1 MARAINSIFLTLILA
16 FSSLATLT
24 AQASQKEISF
34 VHGGLEYELQRLDS
48 EIKRGL
54 SEKDKTTRKEWL
66 AKAKAARADKNY
78 HEAIRTYR
86 NALAI
91 DGNDIKTLIALS
103 KVYLA
108 AKPKNSSERYYF
120 PQRASAA
127 AYKAYKL
134 SKNSEEKAAA
144 LFQAAAAM
152 ERRSYWRPAINAYKA
167 SLSNKEDPVVRKAYK
182 QLRAQHGFRVM
193 DYKVDSE
200 TETPRACIQFSEVLS
215 KARIDFA
222 KFIQVDGK
230 EPAGVVREDKQLCV
244 DGLRHGRKY
253 VVKVREGLPS
263 SIGEKILKTSDL
275 VIYVRDRQPM
285 VRFSGN
291 GYVLPKTGQN
301 GLPLVSTNTDKV
313 KIEIYRVGDRALN
326 KTLLDGYI
334 KRNFNR
340 YAINDLKRN
349 LAEKVWTGEMDIKSE
364 LNKDVTTA
372 LPVTEAVKEMK
383 AGLYVAYA
391 SPVSKAKDRNNI
403 QAAQWFIVS
412 DLGLTSM
419 SGKEGLHAFVR
430 SLSTATPLKDVKVR
444 LIARNNEVLGTA
456 KSDEN
461 GHVTFDKGLAK
472 GEGALSPH
480 LIVAER
486 AEGDYAFLDV
496 TNSSFDL
503 TDRGVKGRT
512 PPGPLDAFI
521 YTERGVYR
529 TGEEVYLTAL
539 LRNKAGKAVPQVP
552 LTLIIR
558 RPDGVEHLR
567 VPMPDEGDGGRSYIL
582 SIPANGM
589 SGNWKAAVHTDP
601 KEAAIG
607 YVSFLVEDYTPQR
620 MELTLEAEQ
629 PLVEANKST
638 TITAE
643 GRYLYGAPASNMA
656 MNGEV
661 LIRQKSSG
669 LKAFKGYRFGVYDE
683 KFLNINKQLSNL
695 GNTDKDGKASLKIDM
710 PEIPVTGKVLEAQFT
725 VRITE
730 PGGRSLTKQISMDIK
745 PQKTLLGIKP
755 LFSGSVGEGQ
765 SASFDIVTVDPD
777 GKQTAEKEL
786 SWELLRIENRYQWY
800 SHNGSWNYR
809 TVSYTRKVADGIID
823 TEADK
828 PVRISKAIGWGNY
841 RLDITSKNSNGPRSS
856 INFYSGWYG
865 SAQADTPDKLDLV
878 LDKDTYKSGDTMSVS
893 LSPKSDGKAL
903 VAVVDDKVLAV
914 KSVDVSKDGSKV
926 DFTVGENWGA
936 GSYVTAIFYRPM
948 DEKAKRMPTRSIG
961 MAWVKPD
968 VTSDTLKIGMD
979 IPEKIRPNGKFN
991 IPVTVTG
998 LKEGSEAKIVISAV
1012 DVGILNLTRYEAP
1025 KPDQYYY
1032 GQRLLGTEIRDLYG
1046 KLIDGMQA
1054 AAGKIR
1060 SGGGAMGGFGAPP
1073 ASSVVPVALYSG
1085 IVKVGKDGK
1094 ALVAFDMPAFDGTVR
1109 VMAVAWNADQLGSTE
1124 KDVTVRDPIVV
1135 TGTAPHFLTSGDLS
1149 NLHFSLDNVE
1159 GSEGEFTYSIA
1170 GTGAV
1175 VVDEKDKESKTSLKQ
1190 KERKQF
1196 TVPITATGYGPAKLE
1211 LTVNGPEGFTLKRE
1225 YNFSVYAPAPNI
1237 SRRVVHKIAKDG
1249 GKLVINKD
1257 DIKGLLAD
1265 SVKVS
1270 VNVNKGLALDVPG
1283 LLLSLDRYPYGCT
1296 EQTTSRALPLLY
1308 YSKLAEQNG
1317 MAGDKGAKKR
1327 IADAITRISGM
1338 QSSNGAFGLWSA
1350 YGGDIWLTAFV
1361 ADFLTRAKAE
1371 GYPVADL
1378 TFNQAMDRL
1387 QNAVNYVSDFKSG
1400 GEDVAYA
1407 LYVLARNGRA
1417 GIGDLRYFVD
1427 AKLENFATPLSQ
1439 AQLGAALAMYGD
1451 KERASQ
1457 AFSASEKSLKNI
1469 LFDTDYRKDYGSAV
1483 RDAAAL
1489 LTLISEAK
1497 IESSSVSSVSA
1508 LLEKARSGK
1517 NYTSTQENAWLL
1529 MAANTLQDQSKSLQ
1543 LAVNGVPHTGALKN
1557 VLKAKQLQ
1565 DGDFT
1570 IVNRNAEEIQ
1580 ASVTVTG
1587 DGAKPEPAAS
1597 AGFRVTREA
1606 YTLDGK
1612 LVKLENVK
1620 QNERFV
1626 IVLKVEE
1633 LEAKKGRVILVD
1645 RIPAGFEI
1653 ENPKLVHGSDIKAL
1667 PWLKYAS
1674 KIEHSQFKDDKFVA
1688 AFNMAIGYRKN
1699 KPAMMTT
1706 AYIVRAVAPGKYLHP
1721 AAVVEDMYRPDR
1733 FARTAAEQVV
1743 ISGQ

>member
-1 MARAINSIFLTLILA
+1 MARAIYSIFLTLTLV
-16 FSSLATLT
+16 FSFFAT
-24 AQASQKEISF
+24 AVQASQKEISF
-34 VHGGLEYELQRLDS
+34 VHGGLEYEMQRLESD
-48 EIKRGL
+48 IKRTYPA
-54 SEKDKTTRKEWL
+54 KDTTTRKEWIS
-66 AKAKAARADKNY
+66 KARKAAGEQNY
-78 HEAIRTYR
+78 HEAIRAYR
-86 NALAI
+86 NALAVN
-91 DGNDIKTLIALS
+91 GNDIKTLVALS

-108 AKPKNSSERYYF
+108 AKTRNSSERYYF

-134 SKNSEEKAAA
+134 SKTAEDKATA

-167 SLSNKEDPVVRKAYK
+167 SLSNKEDATVRKAYK

-215 KARIDFA
+215 KARVDFA

-244 DGLRHGRKY
+244 DGLRHGQKY

-301 GLPLVSTNTDKV
+301 GLPLVSTNTSKV

-340 YAINDLKRN
+340 YAINNLKNN
-349 LAEKVWTGEMDIKSE
+349 LAAKVWAGEMDIKSR

-372 LPVTEAVKEMK
+372 LPVTKAVKDMK
-383 AGLYVAYA
+383 PGLYVAYA
-391 SPVSKAKDRNNI
+391 TPVSKAKDSGTVR
-403 QAAQWFIVS
+403 ASQWFVVS

-430 SLSTATPLKDVKVR
+430 SLSTADPLKDVKVR
-444 LIARNNEVLGTA
+444 LVARNNEVLGTG
-456 KSDEN
+456 KTDEN
-461 GHVTFDKGLAK
+461 GHVKFDKGLAN
-472 GEGALSPH
+472 GAGALSPH

-486 AEGDYAFLDV
+486 EEGDYAFLDV

-512 PPGPLDAFI
+512 PPGALDAYMF
-521 YTERGVYR
+521 TERGVYR
-529 TGEEVYLTAL
+529 TGEEVYLTAM

-558 RPDGVEHLR
+558 RPDGVEHKR
-567 VPMPDEGDGGRSYIL
+567 VPMPDEGDGGRSFIL
-582 SIPANGM
+582 SLPANGM
-589 SGNWKAAVHTDP
+589 SGNWKASVYTDP
-601 KEAAIG
+601 KESPIG
-607 YVSFLVEDYTPQR
+607 FVSFLVEDYTPQR
-620 MELTLEAEQ
+620 MELTLNSKQEK
-629 PLVEANKST
+629 VEANKPL
-638 TITAE
+638 TIDAE

-661 LIRQKSSG
+661 LVRQKSSG
-669 LKAFKGYRFGVYDE
+669 LDAYKGYRFGVFDE
-683 KFLNINKQLSNL
+683 KFLNVNKQLSNL
-695 GNTDKDGKASLKIDM
+695 GKTNAEGKASLKIDM

-730 PGGRSLTKQISMDIK
+730 PGGRSLTKQMSLDVK

-765 SASFDIVTVDPD
+765 TASFDVVTVDPD
-777 GKQTAEKEL
+777 GKQTEAKGL

-800 SHNGSWNYR
+800 NHNGSWNYR
-809 TVSYTRKVADGIID
+809 TVSYTRKVADGTID
-823 TEADK
+823 TKADGA
-828 PVRISKAIGWGNY
+828 VRISKALDWGTY
-841 RLDITSKNSNGPRSS
+841 RLDISSADANGPRGSYR
-856 INFYSGWYG
+856 FYSGWYG

-878 LDKDTYKSGDTMSVS
+878 LDKDHYKSGDTMTVS
-893 LSPKSDGKAL
+893 LSPKSNGKAL

-914 KSVDVSKDGSKV
+914 KAVDVSKAGSKV
-926 DFTVGENWGA
+926 DFTVGKDWGA
-936 GSYVTAIFYRPM
+936 GAYVTAIFYRPM

-968 VTSDTLKIGMD
+968 VSENTLKISMD
-979 IPEKIRPNGKFN
+979 VPEKVRPNGKFEV
-991 IPVTVTG
+991 PVTLAD
-998 LKEGSEAKIVISAV
+998 LKEGAEARVVISAV
-1012 DVGILNLTRYEAP
+1012 DVGILNLTRHAAP

-1032 GQRLLGTEIRDLYG
+1032 GQRLLGAEIRDLYG

-1094 ALVAFDMPAFDGTVR
+1094 ALITFDMPAFDGTVR
-1109 VMAVAWNADQLGSTE
+1109 LMAVAWNADQLGSAQ
-1124 KDVTVRDPIVV
+1124 KDVIVRDPVV
-1135 TGTAPHFLTSGDLS
+1135 VIGTAPHFLTSGDIS

-1159 GSEGEFTYSIA
+1159 GPEGEFTYTLS
-1170 GTGAV
+1170 GSGAV
-1175 VVDEKDKESKTSLKQ
+1175 SVDEKTKESKVALKQ

-1196 TVPITATGYGPAKLE
+1196 SVPLTAKGYGAAKLE
-1211 LTVNGPEGFTLKRE
+1211 LAIAGPDGFSLKRE
-1225 YNFSVYAPAPNI
+1225 YNFAVYAAAPNVT
-1237 SRRVVHKIAKDG
+1237 RRVVHKLSKDG
-1249 GKLVINKD
+1249 GKLVVSKA
-1257 DIKGLLAD
+1257 DIKGLID
-1265 SVKVS
+1265 GSVKVS

-1308 YSKLAEQNG
+1308 YSKIAEQNG
-1317 MAGDKGAKKR
+1317 MAGDKGAKER
-1327 IADAITRISGM
+1327 IAKAITRISGM

-1350 YGGDIWLTAFV
+1350 YSGDIWLTAYV

-1427 AKLENFATPLSQ
+1427 AKLDNFATPLSQ

-1451 KERASQ
+1451 KERAQQ
-1457 AFSASEKSLKNI
+1457 AFKASEKSLKNI
-1469 LFDTDYRKDYGSAV
+1469 LFETSYRRDYGSAV

-1489 LTLISEAK
+1489 LTLVSEAK
-1497 IESSSVSSVSA
+1497 TSGLDLSSVTA
-1508 LLEKARSGK
+1508 LLEKARTGK

-1529 MAANTLQDQSKSLQ
+1529 MAANALQDDSKSLK

-1557 VLKAKQLQ
+1557 VLKSSQLKE
-1565 DGDFT
+1565 GDFT

-1587 DGAKPEPAAS
+1587 AGENPEPAAS
-1597 AGFRVTREA
+1597 SGFRITREA
-1606 YTLDGK
+1606 YSLDGK
-1612 LVKLENVK
+1612 PVKLENVK

-1667 PWLKYAS
+1667 PWLKYS
-1674 KIEHSQFKDDKFVA
+1674 TKIEHSQFKDDKFVA
-1688 AFNMAIGYRKN
+1688 AFNMALGYRKN
-1699 KPAMMTT
+1699 KPATMTT
-1706 AYIVRAVAPGKYLHP
+1706 AYIVRAVAPGTYLHP
-1721 AAVVEDMYRPDR
+1721 AAVIEDMYRPDR
-1733 FARTAAEQVV
+1733 FGRTEAGKVV
-1743 ISGQ
+1743 ISGK